1 MRKSESLT
9 DELFNDNN
17 LSKKRKCGEGILKCV
32 GIILFCGFSLG
43 LSFYSGISYSNYLN
57 DNSVSF

>member
-17 LSKKRKCGEGILKCV
+17 FGKKRKCGQGILKCV